1 MTQHFIAHIL
11 YILESIEQIEEF
23 ISDSPQKLNEPVT
36 YRAVLYLVQTLS
48 ESACKLP
55 DDIKEAHPTVFW
67 KRFSKM
73 RNAIVHD
80 YLGDTSQ
87 EEIAYFIKK
96 HLTLLQA
103 AMEKQLPEWRQLRA
117 RLQDD

>member
-1 MTQHFIAHIL
+1 MIYI
-11 YILESIEQIEEF
+11 YILESIESIATF
-23 ISDSPQKLNEPVT
+23 VVDSPDGLSDQKT
-36 YRAVLYLVQTLS
+36 YDAILYRLQNLS

-55 DDIKEAHPTVFW
+55 DDIKQAYPTVPWRDFLT
-67 KRFSKM
+67 M

-96 HLTLLQA
+96 HLKLLQA
-103 AMEKQLPEWRQLRA
+103 AMEKQLLGWKDMRA
-117 RLQDD
+117 RSESE